1 MAAASYFAKGNRLLQ
16 AMPRADC
23 EALQRHLSPVE
34 LPLRQ
39 KLEQPFQPIEHVY
52 FVEDAIASVVAKY
65 PDRDVEIGVVGCEGV
80 TGSAIIL
87 GATSSSHATY
97 VQLAGDAQ
105 RMSSDAFRQCMSD
118 SQTLRP
124 WLLRYVHAFS
134 VQTAHTAAA
143 NAIADLPERLA
154 RWLLMTH
161 DRVPGNEMT
170 LTHEFLATMLGT
182 RRAGVTEALHVLGA
196 KVLIE
201 QRRGRI
207 VIANRKGLEALAS
220 VYYGK
225 PEAEYKRL
233 MKVADTFAA
242 PPAFKGVQRELME

>member
-16 AMPRADC
+16 AMLRADC

-39 KLEQPFQPIEHVY
+39 KLEQPLQPIEHVY
-52 FVEDAIASVVAKY
+52 FVIDAIASVVANY
-65 PDRDVEIGVVGCEGV
+65 PERDIEIGIVGCEGM
-80 TGSAIIL
+80 TGSAIIM

-97 VQLAGDAQ
+97 IQLAGDAH
-105 RMSSDAFRQCMSD
+105 RMSSDSFRQCMSD

-143 NAIADLPERLA
+143 NVRADLPERLA
-154 RWLLMTH
+154 RWLLMSH
-161 DRVPGNEMT
+161 DRVPGNEMA

-182 RRAGVTEALHVLGA
+182 QRAGVTEALHVLVSKG
-196 KVLIE
+196 LIDTE
-201 QRRGRI
+201 RGRI
-207 VIANRKGLEALAS
+207 VVANRKGLEAEAN

-233 MKVADTFAA
+233 MN
-242 PPAFKGVQRELME
+242 

>member
-1 MAAASYFAKGNRLLQ
+1 MVAASYFAKGNRLLQ

-34 LPLRQ
+34 LALRQ

-52 FVEDAIASVVAKY
+52 FVTNAIASVVTKY
-65 PDRDVEIGVVGCEGV
+65 AERDVEIGVVGCEGM

-97 VQLAGDAQ
+97 VQMAGDGQ

-143 NAIADLPERLA
+143 NVRAELPERLA
-154 RWLLMTH
+154 RWLLMSH
-161 DRVPGNEMT
+161 DRAPGNDMAI
-170 LTHEFLATMLGT
+170 THEFLATMVGT
-182 RRAGVTEALHVLGA
+182 RRAGVTEALHILVSKGF
-196 KVLIE
+196 IDTE
-201 QRRGRI
+201 RGRI
-207 VIANRKGLEALAS
+207 TVVNRKGLETEAGA
-220 VYYGK
+220 YYGK

-233 MKVADTFAA
+233 MK
-242 PPAFKGVQRELME
+242 